1 MSKNPETDIQHDIL
15 CALSLFEGQS
25 GYKVY
30 RMNNGGVWSRKANC
44 YMQPGPWHPVGLAD
58 IMILCQGGK
67 VVFMEVK
74 TPTGTQ
80 LPSQV
85 EFEKVC
91 KRCGAPY
98 AIVRSSKEALDVL
111 RKAGIIGGELD
122 RLGK

>member
-1 MSKNPETDIQHDIL
+1 
-15 CALSLFEGQS
+15 
-25 GYKVY
+25 
-30 RMNNGGVWSRKANC
+30 
-44 YMQPGPWHPVGLAD
+44 MQPGPWHPDGLAD

-67 VVFMEVK
+67 VIFLEIK

-85 EFEKVC
+85 EFEAVC

-111 RKAGIIGGELD
+111 RRLNVIGGELD
-122 RLGK
+122 RIGK